1 MFQTKTQPHCGH
13 CSQCIDRRFATL
25 ASGLQG
31 HDPAKGY
38 ASDVFLGPRQDPLE
52 RAIALDYVRH
62 GLELARKSE
71 NELAAN
77 FNTEI
82 SRAVRH
88 IEKRSEAARK
98 IAFMHK
104 RHGEVVSRVL
114 EQQLRA
120 NAGEFVD
127 GTLDSTSLLAMVA
140 TRKHLSTN
148 DQSLSWATDE
158 ALLKGE
164 GTPSASDQVSVAI
177 LRVEASLQHLHSK
190 IDAGPVRRATK
201 KMIARPSKRHSI
213 IFAAILMGLKG
224 MKYCSLL
231 KDCGVK
237 PKWSEPCP
245 SNYCAGYQAGNP
257 WRKKIQDE
265 KTRARTQMEGY
276 TDPALADAFNF
287 YLPDKLEELSG
298 LLNSRNSRPASKTS
312 VSPAAS

>member
-13 CSQCIDRRFATL
+13 CSQCIDRRFAIL

-52 RAIALDYVRH
+52 RAIAVDYVRH

-71 NELAAN
+71 NELAAS
-77 FNTEI
+77 FNTEL

-88 IEKRSEAARK
+88 VKGRSEAACK
-98 IAFMHK
+98 IIAMHK

-140 TRKHLSTN
+140 TRKHLPTN
-148 DQSLSWATDE
+148 DQSLAWATDE
-158 ALLKGE
+158 AMLKGE
-164 GTPSASDQVSVAI
+164 GKPSASDQVSVAI

-190 IDAGPVRRATK
+190 
-201 KMIARPSKRHSI
+201 
-213 IFAAILMGLKG
+213 KG
-224 MKYCSLL
+224 MKYCSFL

-265 KTRARTQMEGY
+265 KTRAKTQMEGY